1 MGAVRHVTSGR
12 KPLATR
18 PARDPSTIRRMTQ
31 ADATH
36 DGQPVLTAGT
46 PINRARVA
54 VVMLHGRGGTAAG
67 MLTLADELGDGDAA
81 YLAPQA
87 AENTW
92 YPFSFLAPLERN
104 EPWLGS
110 ALGKVAATLE
120 PCVAAGIPPERTVLL
135 GFSQGACLAVEFAA
149 RHARQYGGVAVL
161 SGGVIGPT
169 ISLERYRGDFAATPA
184 FLGCS
189 DVDSHI
195 PAERVRETAAV
206 LEGLG
211 ATVTLEL
218 YPGMGHTINEDEL
231 TRVRAMLAAAK
242 V

>member
-1 MGAVRHVTSGR
+1 
-12 KPLATR
+12 
-18 PARDPSTIRRMTQ
+18 MTQ
-31 ADATH
+31 ANAGHAD
-36 DGQPVLTAGT
+36 QPVLTAGAQLS
-46 PINRARVA
+46 RARVA

-87 AENTW
+87 AGNTW
-92 YPFSFLAPLERN
+92 YPLSFLAPLERN

-120 PCVAAGIPPERTVLL
+120 RCVAAGVPPERTVLL